1 MRRTRRRPQ
10 ARGTDLTSI
19 ARSIAMSP
27 NAFIRIT
34 LPVAALSLVL
44 AACATPIPPTNIS
57 PAACNAEAAR
67 WAIGRAPDEAT
78 VERARTETGS
88 KSVRVLKPGT
98 AATMDFRPDRLNI
111 DVNDRGAITG
121 LRCG

>member
-1 MRRTRRRPQ
+1 
-10 ARGTDLTSI
+10 
-19 ARSIAMSP
+19 MSP
-27 NAFIRIT
+27 NAFIRTT

-78 VERARTETGS
+78 VERARSETGS
-88 KSVRVLKPGT
+88 KS
-98 AATMDFRPDRLNI
+98 
-111 DVNDRGAITG
+111 
-121 LRCG
+121 

>member
-1 MRRTRRRPQ
+1 MFSNSFLRT
-10 ARGTDLTSI
+10 A
-19 ARSIAMSP
+19 
-27 NAFIRIT
+27 
-34 LPVAALSLVL
+34 LPVAALCLAL

-88 KSVRVLKPGT
+88 RDVRVLKPGM

-111 DVNDRGAITG
+111 DVNERGAITG